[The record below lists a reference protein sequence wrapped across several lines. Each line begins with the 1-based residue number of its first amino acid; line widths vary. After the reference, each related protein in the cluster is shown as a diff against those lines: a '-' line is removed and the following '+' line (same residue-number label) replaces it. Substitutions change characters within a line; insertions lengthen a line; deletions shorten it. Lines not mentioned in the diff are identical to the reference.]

1 MAERIRAALE
11 EFWADQGVA
20 FDGIPGSVDDL
31 VAAMDSMTA
40 VDALIKVEEIVGME
54 LPSGKVIRRGGYDSQ
69 AQFIKDLTARVLRY
83 VEEQSA

>member
-1 MAERIRAALE
+1 MVERIHAALE
-11 EFWADQGVA
+11 AFWADQVVA
-20 FDGIPGSVDDL
+20 VDGIPGSVDDL

-40 VDALIKVEEIVGME
+40 VEALMKVEEIVGME

-69 AQFIKDLTARVLRY
+69 AQFIKDLTTRVLRY